1 MFNTQKSPLP
11 KAVGTGGGGAKGH
24 VPPQYLELPV
34 VVPLQ
39 YFQEILELNFYLPY
53 THLLI
58 ALTKKGSHAY

>member
-11 KAVGTGGGGAKGH
+11 KAVGTGGGAKGH

-39 YFQEILELNFYLPY
+39 YFQEILELNF
-53 THLLI
+53 
-58 ALTKKGSHAY
+58 